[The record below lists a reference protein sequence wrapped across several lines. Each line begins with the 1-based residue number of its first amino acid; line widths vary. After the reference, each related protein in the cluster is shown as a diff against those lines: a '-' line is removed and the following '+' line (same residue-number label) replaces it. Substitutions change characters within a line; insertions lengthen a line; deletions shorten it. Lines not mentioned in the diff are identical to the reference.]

1 MISITR
7 KLLAFL
13 LMHILLL
20 LTGSVLAQADAP
32 PAVQPPPPP
41 PVCTT
46 KVGFNDFDFWLG
58 SWKVYSNNEART
70 FQGNNKITKLHQN
83 CLVMEN
89 WTNALGGEG
98 SSMNYFDPVEKQWR
112 QVWVANGYSIDYS
125 GGPDESGSMVL
136 KGTVNYYRP
145 NTSFSI
151 RARWTP
157 NEDGSVRQFIEQYDE
172 EKKIWNPWF
181 DGLYVKE

>member
-7 KLLAFL
+7 KLPPVLLILA
-13 LMHILLL
+13 LLL
-20 LTGSVLAQADAP
+20 LTGSAFAQADSP
-32 PAVQPPPPP
+32 PIVQTLPP

-46 KVGFNDFDFWLG
+46 MEGFNDFDFWLG
-58 SWKVYSNNEART
+58 NWKVYSNNESRA
-70 FQGNNKITKLHQN
+70 FQGTNKITKLHQN

-112 QVWVANGYSIDYS
+112 QIWVAGGYSIDYT
-125 GGPDESGSMVL
+125 GGLDESGSMVL
-136 KGTVNYYRP
+136 KGKINYYGP

-151 RARWTP
+151 RGRWTP
-157 NEDGSVRQFIEQYDE
+157 NEDGSVAQFLEQYDE
-172 EKKIWNPWF
+172 EKKVWNPWF
-181 DGLYVKE
+181 NGLYIKE